1 MSQSPFYS
9 PIRVNQSDFS
19 GITRGAESYGRSV
32 GAGLEKLGDAVGKV
46 ASSYF
51 EKKKLDKFS
60 EDFVKSDEAVALWSK
75 KGLNPFDLQ
84 EARDDPKKAHKMMG
98 EIVDQAGGVKEFQNK
113 LIESNKFEMLKEQH
127 SISMNLSRT
136 KAEEAEMALNAL
148 KIEKNDEE
156 ARKLLFA
163 QAFTKDEETGEIKFD
178 IDNLEP
184 TEENRHVLPSVYK
197 QFKEMNLLGN
207 FNYSKWKT
215 NLIRSGAWDAS
226 DQQGMSAL
234 LDQSMGAYPDIGG
247 EDMRRYKQNL
257 TGDTHKPDVI
267 MKSAN
272 EWWNQDPNA
281 KVWME
286 SEETNSK
293 INTGLNN
300 ALAQGPDGQYV
311 VKNASTAGFVIRQ
324 FARLA
329 NGVGVMTNEDVDAV
343 KGASDAQSSW
353 DRLKTR
359 FFGDELQSRPATAE
373 DVKNGWA
380 EKEGEMIN
388 IRLGARATA
397 QDLLMIQDA
406 TKAFMEVN
414 QRKLQGRGVELQKYL
429 ESSYTGVPKERLLQL
444 SPFSEYW
451 HRAHKMDFSDLQVK
465 KISRMIALKG
475 QDATVAALRNSNPN
489 MSDRQLSKLI
499 NLGSIYEEPPST
511 GDNVNLRGTD
521 TESPPSPDQ
530 AIGSPQEIDNSSRPD
545 MSATD
550 GVGVSEVVEGVGGFA
565 LGSSLASWM
574 KNNLARGNTLEEM
587 GESSKRYKQAV
598 KAFRD
603 APISKVKEFAKEM
616 GVDPSEVKRKLGKGS
631 DLRLREALE
640 KKFKSQMRGKVA
652 ERLAKKGIAKK
663 ISQKLI
669 GIAFTGGTGV
679 AVGAAGV
686 AMDIIDIF
694 DTKSEVAREELT
706 KMLGQY
712 KKGSKEGKLI
722 QDVLNDMNY
731 KSGDFKKF
739 QNDNPQM
746 QQMGRGNKGQ
756 YELYRA
762 TTEGI

>member
-19 GITRGAESYGRSV
+19 PITRGAESYGRSV

-60 EDFVKSDEAVALWSK
+60 EDFVKSDEAVALWRK

-98 EIVDQAGGVKEFQNK
+98 DIVDQAGGVKEFQNK

-127 SISMNLSRT
+127 SISMKLSQT

-163 QAFTKDEETGEIKFD
+163 QAFTRDEETGEIKFD

-184 TEENRHVLPSVYK
+184 SEENRHVLPSVYK

-272 EWWNQDPNA
+272 EWWNQDPSA

-359 FFGDELQSRPATAE
+359 FFGDELQSRQATAE

-388 IRLGARATA
+388 VRLGARATA

-451 HRAHKMDFSDLQVK
+451 HRSHKMDFSDLQVK

-475 QDATVAALRNSNPN
+475 QDATVAALRKSNPDAT
-489 MSDRQLSKLI
+489 DRQLSKLI

-511 GDNVNLRGTD
+511 GDNVNLRGTN

-530 AIGSPQEIDNSSRPD
+530 TIGTPQEIDNSSRPD

-550 GVGVSEVVEGVGGFA
+550 GVGVGDVVEFAAGTTGG
-565 LGSSLASWM
+565 M
-574 KNNLARGNTLEEM
+574 KGLKLLDYMKDSAARGNMLEAMNEPHT
-587 GESSKRYKQAV
+587 RFKQAI
-598 KAFRD
+598 KAFRN

-616 GVDPSEVKRKLGKGS
+616 DVDPSAIKRKLGKGA
-631 DLRLREALE
+631 DLRLRETLE
-640 KKFKSQMRGKVA
+640 KKFKAKIQEKVSA
-652 ERLAKKGIAKK
+652 SVAKKGLGKK
-663 ISQKLI
+663 AIGLI
-669 GIAFTGGTGV
+669 MRAAFSGGVGV
-679 AVGAAGV
+679 AAA
-686 AMDIIDIF
+686 AFDIIDIF
-694 DTKSEVAREELT
+694 ETKNEVAREELN
-706 KMLGQY
+706 KMLSQH
-712 KKGSKEGKLI
+712 KKGSRERKLI
-722 QDVLNDMNY
+722 QDMLNTMNY
-731 KSGDFKKF
+731 ESGDFKKF

-746 QQMGRGNKGQ
+746 QQMGRGNKRQ